1 VPTAIENMVRKQYNV
16 SIVGRIPE
24 VRERFYVISPERR
37 LRNPAVVLMTES
49 AREKIFHTET

>member
-1 VPTAIENMVRKQYNV
+1 VRKQYNV